1 MTGSA
6 VFYLQFTEM
15 EPIIHMLCKIIWN
28 KGLNLGAQCRSC
40 NSNLLGSGI
49 YKEDDTSRSEVL
61 GRLLTTAVQGFK
73 ISYGLAAQYFCDTHE
88 LEPFS

>member
-1 MTGSA
+1 MIHCLIVSKISLHFYDDVYCVSQSFPCQMTGSA

-40 NSNLLGSGI
+40 NSNLWVQESTRKMTLH
-49 YKEDDTSRSEVL
+49 VL
-61 GRLLTTAVQGFK
+61 KFWVD
-73 ISYGLAAQYFCDTHE
+73 C
-88 LEPFS
+88 